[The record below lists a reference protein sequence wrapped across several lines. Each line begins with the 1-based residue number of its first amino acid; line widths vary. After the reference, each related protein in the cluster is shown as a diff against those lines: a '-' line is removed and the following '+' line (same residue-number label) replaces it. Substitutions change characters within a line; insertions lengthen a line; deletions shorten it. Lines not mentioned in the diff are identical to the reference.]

1 MRKIYLSLAILA
13 VLGCVFIAYGKAT
26 VTDNLPEIPVIE
38 TRTDSA
44 NEVSSKGKV
53 LIVYFT
59 SPETDEVDTS
69 SGASRL
75 VSNGKLYGNT
85 EYVATLISEETGGDL
100 FQRKP
105 VPSWQHILRTLLI
118 MMLYLS
124 AFRTGG
130 MICRCLSIH
139 SLMNMTLLVK
149 PLYHS
154 VRMEEAVF
162 HKPKRPLLH
171 WRKEL
176 RCGKGLPF
184 PVIMSPIPKNPF

>member
-75 VSNGKLYGNT
+75 VSNGKLYS
-85 EYVATLISEETGGDL
+85 YPH
-100 FQRKP
+100 Q
-105 VPSWQHILRTLLI
+105 
-118 MMLYLS
+118 
-124 AFRTGG
+124 
-130 MICRCLSIH
+130 
-139 SLMNMTLLVK
+139 
-149 PLYHS
+149 
-154 VRMEEAVF
+154 
-162 HKPKRPLLH
+162 
-171 WRKEL
+171 
-176 RCGKGLPF
+176 
-184 PVIMSPIPKNPF
+184 